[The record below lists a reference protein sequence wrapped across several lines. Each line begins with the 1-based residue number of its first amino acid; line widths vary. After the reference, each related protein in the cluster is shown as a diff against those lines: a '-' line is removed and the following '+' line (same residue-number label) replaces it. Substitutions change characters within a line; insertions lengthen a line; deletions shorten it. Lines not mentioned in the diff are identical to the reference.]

1 MTEISIRDHTADGSL
16 VYYTITVTTDNGT
29 DWIYDGHATSLDGAF
44 QCIAHNL
51 KWDCPESANA

>member
-1 MTEISIRDHTADGSL
+1 MTEISIRDLTSEGSL
-16 VYYTITVTTDNGT
+16 AYYTITVTTSDGN

-51 KWDCPESANA
+51 ERDYPEEAQ

>member
-1 MTEISIRDHTADGSL
+1 MTEISIRDLTSEGSL
-16 VYYTITVTTDNGT
+16 VYYTIIVTTSDGG

-51 KWDCPESANA
+51 KWDCPEVAK